1 MAVKRGR
8 RDVGR
13 GNGTRVGGHCHWGG
27 GAGGGPRGG
36 GRRLEGE
43 EKPGKG
49 EAERSLVGMPSVPQ
63 LRPP

>member
-13 GNGTRVGGHCHWGG
+13 DNGTRVGGHCHWGG
-27 GAGGGPRGG
+27 GRG
-36 GRRLEGE
+36 GRRLGGE

-49 EAERSLVGMPSVPQ
+49 KAERSLVGNPSVPQ

>member
-27 GAGGGPRGG
+27 SDGD
-36 GRRLEGE
+36 
-43 EKPGKG
+43 
-49 EAERSLVGMPSVPQ
+49 
-63 LRPP
+63 